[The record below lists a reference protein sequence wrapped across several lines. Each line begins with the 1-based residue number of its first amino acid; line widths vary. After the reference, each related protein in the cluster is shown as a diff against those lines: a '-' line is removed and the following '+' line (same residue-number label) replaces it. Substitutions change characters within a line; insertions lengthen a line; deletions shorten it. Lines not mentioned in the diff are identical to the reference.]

1 MSYQGTITSKGQTT
15 IPKEVQKKL
24 KLKPGDRIYWILE
37 DDQAVLRPKTR
48 SILDLA
54 GMLHRPGQKPAT
66 IEEMNSA
73 IADVPA
79 ESAVGRVRQSK

>member
-1 MSYQGTITSKGQTT
+1 MSYHGTITSKGQTT
-15 IPKEVQKKL
+15 IPKEVRKKL

-37 DDQAVLRPKTR
+37 DDQAVLRPKTG

-73 IADVPA
+73 IADAPA
-79 ESAVGRVRQSK
+79 ESAVGRVRRSK

>member
-15 IPKEVQKKL
+15 IPKEVRKKL

-37 DDQAVLRPKTR
+37 DDQAVLRPKTG
-48 SILDLA
+48 SLLDLA
-54 GMLHRPGQKPAT
+54 GMLHRPGQKSAT

-73 IADVPA
+73 IADAPA
-79 ESAVGRVRQSK
+79 ESAVGRVRRSK

>member
-15 IPKEVQKKL
+15 IPKEVRKKL

-37 DDQAVLRPKTR
+37 DDQAVLRPKTG

-73 IADVPA
+73 IADAAA
-79 ESAVGRVRQSK
+79 ESAVSRVRRSK

>member
-15 IPKEVQKKL
+15 IPKEVRKKL

-37 DDQAVLRPKTR
+37 DDQAVLRPKTGAL
-48 SILDLA
+48 LDLA

-73 IADVPA
+73 IADAAA
-79 ESAVGRVRQSK
+79 ESTVSRVRRSK

>member
-15 IPKEVQKKL
+15 IPKEVRKKL

-37 DDQAVLRPKTR
+37 DDQAVLRPKTG
-48 SILDLA
+48 SLLDLA

-73 IADVPA
+73 IADAAA
-79 ESAVGRVRQSK
+79 ESAVSRVRHSK

>member
-15 IPKEVQKKL
+15 IPKEVRKKL

-37 DDQAVLRPKTR
+37 DDQAVLRPKTG

-73 IADVPA
+73 IADAAA
-79 ESAVGRVRQSK
+79 ESAVGRVRRSK

>member
-15 IPKEVQKKL
+15 IPKEVRKKL

-37 DDQAVLRPKTR
+37 DDQAVLRPKTG

-73 IADVPA
+73 IADAAA
-79 ESAVGRVRQSK
+79 ESAASRVRRSK

>member
-15 IPKEVQKKL
+15 IPKEVRKKL
-24 KLKPGDRIYWILE
+24 KPKPGDRIYWILE
-37 DDQAVLRPKTR
+37 DDQAVLRPKTG

-54 GMLHRPGQKPAT
+54 GMLHRPGQKSAT

-73 IADVPA
+73 IADAPA
-79 ESAVGRVRQSK
+79 ESAVGRVHRSK